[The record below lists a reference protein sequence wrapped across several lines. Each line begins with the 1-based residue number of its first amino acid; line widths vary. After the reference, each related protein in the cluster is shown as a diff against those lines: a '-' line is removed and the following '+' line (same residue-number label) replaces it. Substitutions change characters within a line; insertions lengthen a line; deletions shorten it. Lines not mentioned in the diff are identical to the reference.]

1 MPAPIPNGPNP
12 NTPNP
17 HGPKPRARALG
28 IPFSGTPGPLNAITD
43 VPGVSVGMTTLIDPA
58 IRCRTGVTAI
68 RPRPDRDF
76 PQPVWAGFHSLNGN
90 GEMTGTHWINDAGYF
105 QGPILITNTHAI
117 GAAHEGATRWM
128 QENYARNFTEGHDW
142 AMPVV
147 AETYDGVLNDINAL
161 HVRPDHAIAALRSAV
176 CGPVPEGSVGGGAGM
191 IAYEFKGG
199 TGTASR
205 VVNIGGQDYTV
216 AALVQ
221 ANYGRR
227 PWFQIAGVPVGAEIT
242 DGMFARREQGS
253 IIAVI
258 ATDAPL
264 SDAILKGLARRAGLG
279 IARSGSPSG
288 NSSGDIFLAFS
299 VADPMPCPDQAPPV
313 IIRHSLNWTL
323 LDPVYLA
330 AVQAVDEAV
339 INAIVANADESFD
352 MIKPAGGKVMG
363 IPTGRLIAAMAKYG
377 R

>member
-1 MPAPIPNGPNP
+1 MSEAS
-12 NTPNP
+12 
-17 HGPKPRARALG
+17 KPRARDLG
-28 IPFSGTPGPLNAITD
+28 IPFDGQTGPMNAITD
-43 VPGVSVGMTTLIDPA
+43 VAGVAVGFTTLIDPA
-58 IRCRTGVTAI
+58 RQCRTGVTAI
-68 RPRPDRDF
+68 RPRQDKDF

-105 QGPILITNTHAI
+105 QGPVLITNTHAI

-128 QENYARNFTEGHDW
+128 QENYAQNFTEGHDW

-147 AETYDGVLNDINAL
+147 AETYDGVLSDINTL
-161 HVRPDHAIAALRSAV
+161 HVRPDHAIAALRAAT
-176 CGPVPEGSVGGGAGM
+176 CGPVAEGSVGGGAGM

-199 TGTASR
+199 TGTSSR
-205 VVNIGGQDYTV
+205 IVPIGGQNYTV

-227 PWFQIAGVPVGAEIT
+227 PWFQIAGVPVGREIRQ
-242 DGMFARREQGS
+242 GAYASREQGS

-299 VADPMPCPDQAPPV
+299 VADPMPVPDKAPAL
-313 IIRHSLNWTL
+313 ITRHSVNWTL
-323 LDPVYLA
+323 LDPIYLA

-339 INAIVANADESFD
+339 INAIVANADERFA
-352 MIKPAGGKVMG
+352 MVKPQGGEVLG
-363 IPTGRLIAAMAKYG
+363 IPTADLLAVMAKYG
-377 R
+377 RAGG